1 MSTLREL
8 LAAVGEPLVTVVA
21 APAGLDVPISGLAI
35 VDPDDEPDEHRGS
48 LVLVVGARGRD
59 AVPLVRAA
67 GAAGAAAVAVK
78 LAMPGAAA
86 DPGHADEWAAL
97 REAAVVTG
105 AALLVI
111 PPDVRWERFES
122 LAAGVLDAGEST
134 GPDDLFA
141 LAQTVALL
149 THGIVCIEDT
159 ASRVLAYSRSDGDD
173 GQIDELRR
181 LSILGW
187 QGPADYL
194 RHLREWGVFDRLR
207 TGEEVVRIDE
217 HAELGV
223 RRRLAI
229 GIHAGPRA
237 LGTIWV
243 QEGAQ
248 PFSPRAEDVLIGAAR
263 VAAGHL
269 VRRRRTAPTW
279 HRDLV
284 EGLLDGRASPDLV
297 AGTFGLAE
305 DAPAV
310 VVGFAVRAGEGVTRE
325 LSVAELADVV
335 AVHAAGYRRAALTAW
350 RGDTVYAALPDVA
363 AVDAALRAMCGE
375 VVAVTYRRTGVRIQA
390 GASGSAP
397 VSGNKGYGTP
407 ARPAGLA
414 AVPTARAEADRVLAA
429 MPSDVDVAAFD
440 DLRAEVLLGQ
450 TLAVLRE
457 RPDLRDPAVD
467 ALVAY
472 DREHGGDLAGSVLAW
487 LDALGDVR
495 AAARA
500 LTVHPNTLRYR
511 VRRAVAVAGL
521 RLADPHAR
529 LVHHL
534 ALHAVRT

>member
-1 MSTLREL
+1 M
-8 LAAVGEPLVTVVA
+8 
-21 APAGLDVPISGLAI
+21 
-35 VDPDDEPDEHRGS
+35 
-48 LVLVVGARGRD
+48 
-59 AVPLVRAA
+59 
-67 GAAGAAAVAVK
+67 
-78 LAMPGAAA
+78 
-86 DPGHADEWAAL
+86 
-97 REAAVVTG
+97 
-105 AALLVI
+105 
-111 PPDVRWERFES
+111 PPDVRWERLES
-122 LAAGVLDAGEST
+122 LAAGVLDAGESP

-207 TGEEVVRIDE
+207 AGEEVVRVDE

-243 QEGAQ
+243 QEGAK
-248 PFSPRAEDVLIGAAR
+248 PFSPRAEDVLVGAAR

-297 AGTFGLAE
+297 AGTFGLDE
-305 DAPAV
+305 HAPAV

-350 RGDTVYAALPDVA
+350 RGDTVYAVLPDVA
-363 AVDAALRAMCGE
+363 EVDAALRAMCAE
-375 VVAVTYRRTGVRIQA
+375 VVAITRRRTGVRVQA
-390 GASGSAP
+390 GIGTAALDPPSSTAP
-397 VSGNKGYGTP
+397 TRATTATSRG
-407 ARPAGLA
+407 ARRGGARRSRARKERYSTTFRARAEGLA
-414 AVPTARAEADRVLAA
+414 GVAVSRAEADRVLAA
-429 MPSDVDVAAFD
+429 MPADADVAAFD

-450 TLAVLRE
+450 TLSVLRE

-472 DREHGGDLAGSVLAW
+472 DRAHGGDLAGSVLAW

-495 AAARA
+495 EAART

-521 RLADPHAR
+521 RLGDPRAR

-534 ALHAVRT
+534 HLLAVRSDNTTPSA